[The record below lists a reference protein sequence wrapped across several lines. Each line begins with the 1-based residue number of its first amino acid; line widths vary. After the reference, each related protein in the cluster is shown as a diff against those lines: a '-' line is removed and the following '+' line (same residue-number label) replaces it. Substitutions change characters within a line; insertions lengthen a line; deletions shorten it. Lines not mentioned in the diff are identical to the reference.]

1 MTLVLNAVPAGTTL
15 YIPFASYN
23 AAGASVTLTGLAVTD
38 IEIYKNGSVT
48 QRASDNGYALLDT
61 DGIDFDGVTG
71 LHGFSIDLSDNSDSG
86 FYAVGSWYW
95 VVVSTVTVDSQ
106 TVTFIAAVFRVVAAE
121 ATAGY
126 PVVTGKSGTGTGE
139 WSLTSGV
146 IAANVTQYGGSNG
159 TFSGGRPEVNTTHAA
174 GTAWGSGA
182 ITAAAIATDAI
193 DADALKADAITE
205 IQSGLAT
212 QASVDVIDGIVDDI
226 LLDTAEIGAAGAGL
240 TTLATA
246 ANLATVSTNVS
257 ALLTRITSTLFTGI
271 TSLAEWL
278 GLIAG
283 KQTGNTTARN
293 ELRATGAGSGTYDE
307 TTDSTQAIRDR
318 GDAAWI
324 TATGFSTHSAAD
336 VWAVGTRALTDKAG
350 FSLTQTFPTNFAD
363 LAITASTGRV
373 TAGTVTDKTGYS
385 LSQSFPSNFAALG
398 INASGHVSRVTLV
411 DTTTT
416 NTDMRGTDGAN
427 TTAPDNTS
435 ITAIKAKTDQFVFTV
450 TNRVDSTTQA
460 GVSTLT
466 QAQSKTAAAEALADI
481 HLDRLLAAD
490 YDPANK
496 PGTAT
501 ALLNELVESDAGV
514 SQFTANALELAP
526 TGGSAPTAVQ
536 IRQEMD
542 ANSTQLAAIV
552 EDTGTTLPATLA
564 TIAAYVD
571 TEVAAIKAKTDL
583 IPASPAAVGDI
594 PTVSQ
599 IWTTALTEAYKTA
612 GSTGTAAQLLYEIL
626 ANLTDFSISGTTK
639 TARKLDGTTAKTYT
653 LNDAT
658 SPTAITE
665 AT

>member
-1 MTLVLNAVPAGTTL
+1 VGSVTGNVGGNVAG
-15 YIPFASYN
+15 SV
-23 AAGASVTLTGLAVTD
+23 ASVTA
-38 IEIYKNGSVT
+38 
-48 QRASDNGYALLDT
+48 
-61 DGIDFDGVTG
+61 GVT
-71 LHGFSIDLSDNSDSG
+71 L
-86 FYAVGSWYW
+86 
-95 VVVSTVTVDSQ
+95 
-106 TVTFIAAVFRVVAAE
+106 
-121 ATAGY
+121 
-126 PVVTGKSGTGTGE
+126 
-139 WSLTSGV
+139 
-146 IAANVTQYGGSNG
+146 AND
-159 TFSGGRPEVNTTHAA
+159 
-174 GTAWGSGA
+174 A
-182 ITAAAIATDAI
+182 ITAAKFDESTAFPLTAADTGSTAVARTGADSDTLETLSDQLDLTAT
-193 DADALKADAITE
+193 
-205 IQSGLAT
+205 
-212 QASVDVIDGIVDDI
+212 AS
-226 LLDTAEIGAAGAGL
+226 AL
-240 TTLATA
+240 TT
-246 ANLATVSTNVS
+246 VGTNVS
-257 ALLTRITSTLFTGI
+257 TLLTRITSTLFTGI

-278 GLIAG
+278 GLLAG
-283 KQTGNTTARN
+283 KQTGNSTART

-307 TTDSTQAIRDR
+307 TTDALQAIRDR
-318 GDAAWI
+318 GDAAWT
-324 TATGFSTHSAAD
+324 TATGFSTLDAAGVRSAVGLASANLDTQLADLPTNAELATALGTADDAVLAAIAALNNLSAAQ
-336 VWAVGTRALTDKAG
+336 V
-350 FSLTQTFPTNFAD
+350 
-363 LAITASTGRV
+363 
-373 TAGTVTDKTGYS
+373 
-385 LSQSFPSNFAALG
+385 
-398 INASGHVSRVTLV
+398 NAEV
-411 DTTTT
+411 DT
-416 NTDMRGTDGAN
+416 
-427 TTAPDNTS
+427 
-435 ITAIKAKTDQFVFTV
+435 
-450 TNRVDSTTQA
+450 
-460 GVSTLT
+460 
-466 QAQSKTAAAEALADI
+466 ALADI
-481 HLDRLLAAD
+481 HLDHLLAAD